1 MIATLLAAQLF
12 VHAAASLTD
21 ALHELGAVFERHT
34 GVQVVFN
41 FGASSIVARQI
52 EQGAPADVFLSAD
65 EAKVDALARKHLVV
79 ARRDLLTNTLV
90 VAVARDSRVTVRGAR
105 DLLRLSRIAIAQP
118 DSVPAGI
125 YAKEWLQRS
134 GLWTAIAPR
143 LIPTENVRA
152 ALAAVEAGN
161 ADAAFVYRTDLTARS
176 RIALEIH
183 GLHIVYPVAIVRDS
197 PAARRFVDFL
207 QSATARRIF
216 TKYGFGVP

>member
-21 ALHELGAVFERHT
+21 ALREAGAVFEKRT

-52 EQGAPADVFLSAD
+52 EEGAPADVFLSAD
-65 EAKVDALARKHLVV
+65 EAKVDALARGHLVA
-79 ARRDLLTNTLV
+79 ARHDLLTNTLV
-90 VAVARDSRVTVRGAR
+90 IAVARHSRVAIRGAS
-105 DLLRLSRIAIAQP
+105 DLLHFSRIAIAQP

-134 GLWTAIAPR
+134 GVWAAIEPR

-152 ALAAVEAGN
+152 ALAAVESGN
-161 ADAAFVYRTDLTARS
+161 ADAAFVYRTDLTPRS
-176 RIALEIH
+176 RIALEIQ
-183 GLHIVYPVAIVRDS
+183 GLHIVYPVAIVHDS
-197 PAARRFVDFL
+197 RAARRFVDFL
-207 QSATARRIF
+207 RSPAARRIF
-216 TKYGFGVP
+216 TKYGFVP